1 MKIILLGP
9 PGVGKGTQA
18 QKLSREFGVKQFS
31 TGDILRIAIKNNS
44 SLGKKA
50 SNYMS
55 RGELVPDNVMLGLIE
70 RVLFIENEPE
80 GFILDGFPR
89 TISQAEG
96 LEKLFK
102 ERKIVLDAVILFY
115 ADTEII
121 TMRLSARR
129 TCRDCNAV
137 FNLISN
143 PPEKEDKC
151 DKCGGVLFQRDDDRK
166 ETIMRRL
173 LVYKKQTE
181 PLIDFYKSSGILRIV
196 NAIGSPEDV
205 YKLTKSVIG
214 G

>member
-1 MKIILLGP
+1 MRIILLGP

-31 TGDILRIAIKNNS
+31 TGDILRVAIKNNS
-44 SLGKKA
+44 SLSRKA

-55 RGELVPDNVMLGLIE
+55 KGELVPDDVMLGLIE
-70 RVLFIENEPE
+70 SVLFIENEPE

-102 ERKIVLDAVILFY
+102 ERKIVLDAVILFD

-121 TMRLSARR
+121 TERLSARR

-137 FNLISN
+137 YNLISN
-143 PPEKEDKC
+143 PPKEKGRC
-151 DKCGGVLFQRDDDRK
+151 DKCGGELFQRDDDRK
-166 ETIMRRL
+166 ETVMKRL

-181 PLIDFYKSSGILRIV
+181 PLIDFYKPSGILKKV
-196 NAIGSPEDV
+196 KAVGSPEEV

>member
-1 MKIILLGP
+1 MRIILLGP

-31 TGDILRIAIKNNS
+31 TGDILRDAIKNNTP
-44 SLGKKA
+44 LGKKA
-50 SNYMS
+50 SSYMVK
-55 RGELVPDNVMLGLIE
+55 GELVPDDVMLGLIE
-70 RVLFIENEPE
+70 GVLFIENKLE

-102 ERKIVLDAVILFY
+102 EHKIELDAVLLFD

-121 TMRLSARR
+121 IKRLSARR
-129 TCRDCNAV
+129 TCRDCSAV

-143 PPEKEDKC
+143 PPEEEGRC
-151 DKCGGVLFQRDDDRK
+151 DRCGGVLFQRDDDRK
-166 ETIMRRL
+166 ETIIKRL

-181 PLIDFYKSSGILRIV
+181 PLIDFYKSSGILRVV
-196 NAIGSPEDV
+196 NAIGSPEEV

>member
-1 MKIILLGP
+1 MRIILLGP

-18 QKLSREFGVKQFS
+18 QKLSAEFGVKQFS
-31 TGDILRIAIKNNS
+31 TGDILRAAIKNNTP
-44 SLGKKA
+44 LGKKA
-50 SNYMS
+50 SSYMS
-55 RGELVPDNVMLGLIE
+55 KGELVPDDVMLGLIE
-70 RVLFIENEPE
+70 KVLFIDKEPE

-102 ERKIVLDAVILFY
+102 EHKIVLDAVILFD

-121 TMRLSARR
+121 IKRLSARR
-129 TCRDCNAV
+129 TCRDCGAV

-143 PPEKEDKC
+143 PPEEKGKC
-151 DKCGGVLFQRDDDRK
+151 DRCGGVLFQRDDDRK
-166 ETIMRRL
+166 EIIMKRL

-181 PLIDFYKSSGILRIV
+181 PLIDFYKSSGTLRIV
-196 NAIGSPEDV
+196 NAIGSPEEI